1 MKTYEV
7 AVAQDTN
14 EMLNVVKK
22 FQIFQRCSKL
32 KQKLIDVK
40 AQQGLDLNLLWQLNF
55 FIFLSFVEQI

>member
-14 EMLNVVKK
+14 EMVNVVKK

-40 AQQGLDLNLLWQLNF
+40 AQQGLDLNLL
-55 FIFLSFVEQI
+55 